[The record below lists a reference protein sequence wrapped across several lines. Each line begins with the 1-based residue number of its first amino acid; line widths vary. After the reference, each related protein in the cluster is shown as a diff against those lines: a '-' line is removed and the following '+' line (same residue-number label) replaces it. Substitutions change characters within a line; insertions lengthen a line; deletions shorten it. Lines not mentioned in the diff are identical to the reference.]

1 MQWWIWFGWWII
13 FYFIRLFWIYH
24 QKHETIVNNPHA
36 QIYANVIKNRVVF
49 KIKTGYELELLSP
62 ETVNLLE
69 STKKD
74 VDNDKDEEDLPKL
87 KSVENVLVY
96 CNLFNNKYQKAF
108 KILFT
113 FVPDGQLGQWITFA
127 PRSLIIL
134 KTTNAEF
141 EFIEVWFTDQHWN
154 HLK

>member
-74 VDNDKDEEDLPKL
+74 VDNDKDEEDLPK
-87 KSVENVLVY
+87 
-96 CNLFNNKYQKAF
+96 YQKAF

-113 FVPDGQLGQWITFA
+113 FVPDGQLGQWMTFA